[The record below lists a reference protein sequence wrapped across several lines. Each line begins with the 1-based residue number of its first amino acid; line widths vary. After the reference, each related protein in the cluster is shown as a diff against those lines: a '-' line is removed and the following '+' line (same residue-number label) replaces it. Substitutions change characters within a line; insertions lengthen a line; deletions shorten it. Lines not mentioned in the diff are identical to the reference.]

1 MRQRGKAPGVKNQP
15 DCLGGRDGFLWRTV
29 FPAML
34 QIFFKCL
41 LHRGDIAGLHQRP
54 GKMRPCDD
62 GQRSAFC
69 QGVLRNHEA
78 VFLEKGEHF
87 HIAVIA
93 ILSKLRQRPYQ
104 LRGMMVNEEADYMD
118 FFSLIYT

>member
-1 MRQRGKAPGVKNQP
+1 MEFIDLHVHSSASDGTLAPGLVTE
-15 DCLGGRDGFLWRTV
+15 L
-29 FPAML
+29 A
-34 QIFFKCL
+34 
-41 LHRGDIAGLHQRP
+41 
-54 GKMRPCDD
+54 
-62 GQRSAFC
+62 
-69 QGVLRNHEA
+69 
-78 VFLEKGEHF
+78 LEKGEHF